1 MTDFVL
7 YTRYVVFVMEK
18 AIASMNP
25 EGNTPAS
32 LLLCSG

>member
-7 YTRYVVFVMEK
+7 YTRYVVYVMEK

-25 EGNTPAS
+25 EGARP
-32 LLLCSG
+32 LPE